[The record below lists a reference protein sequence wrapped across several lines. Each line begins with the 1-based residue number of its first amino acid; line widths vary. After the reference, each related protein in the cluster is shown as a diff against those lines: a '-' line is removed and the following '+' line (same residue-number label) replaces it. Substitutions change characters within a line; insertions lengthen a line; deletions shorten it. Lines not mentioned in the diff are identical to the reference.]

1 MVKKSPKS
9 DFSPEIF
16 VEKYAMKEVGEDRK
30 SVKTIEGDVKQA
42 FNRISEELSTM
53 FMKGLEAVKVPT
65 YITNTDWKEEFY
77 NCFIERRGI
86 VAGRALIALGNKF
99 ANLTAM
105 NCFVV
110 PVDDSIDGILGEN
123 FLSASKIQQAGG
135 GFGANFSNIRPF
147 GAAVKGVTSTA
158 SGPVSFMHTWD
169 SMISTMKS
177 AGQRRGAGMAIL
189 DVDHPDILGFIEAK
203 QNSDLTNFNISV
215 AITNE
220 FIEALKYDKEYELK
234 HNGRVY
240 GKLKAKTVFDKLVEN
255 AYNYNEPGLY
265 FKDKTNEMSNGWYY
279 QKLDATNPCG
289 EIPLPAWGC
298 CDLGMIILTTFV
310 KAAFESKEI
319 DIESLKSTVRTMVFI
334 LDTVLDSTYYPVKQ
348 TEKIALQDRRIGL
361 GITGLADML
370 AMLKINYD
378 SDEAVAMVD
387 IIMQTIRNTAY
398 EASVELAKL
407 KGPFLKYNKEKYMQ
421 GKFIQ
426 TLPNHIKEGI
436 EKYGMRN
443 VCVMTCQPAGT
454 ISLLLNN
461 VSSGIEPIFSLKM
474 KRRMRD
480 ERGDLTRT
488 VDLYDYAY
496 KSYKDRGFDKIYGEK
511 PEFFQT
517 AKNVTLEGHFKM
529 QNKIQQYVDNSISKT
544 INFPEDTDFDSFKK
558 FMYNVLTTPSYI
570 KGMTTFREGTIAS
583 ILTDEDERPN
593 LAEDQYRKRSFTYQV
608 KRTSGLPSVHV
619 HVTYVKNYI
628 AQVFVDTRDI
638 DFYKQMLPYCRL
650 LSIMF
655 EREKNLEQILE
666 ILQELEDMDFVE
678 GDEQFIYKNDTYNN
692 FLAAIK
698 ECIYDALTELGFI
711 KNEEDDEDVLEIE
724 QFQDPSCPK
733 GVCSI

>member
-1 MVKKSPKS
+1 MVKKNLKN
-9 DFSPEIF
+9 DFSSEIF

-30 SVKTIEGDVKQA
+30 SVKTVENDVKQA
-42 FNRISEELSTM
+42 FNRISEELSSI
-53 FMKGLEAVKVPT
+53 FVKGLESVKVPT
-65 YITNTDWKEEFY
+65 YISDTNWKEEFY

-220 FIEALKYDKEYELK
+220 FIEALRQDKEYDLK

-298 CDLGMIILTTFV
+298 CDLGMIILPTFV

-407 KGPFLKYNKEKYMQ
+407 KGPFPKYNKEKYMQ

-666 ILQELEDMDFVE
+666 ILQELEDMDYVE
-678 GDEQFIYKNDTYNN
+678 MEEQFIYKNNIYNN
-692 FLAAIK
+692 FLAAVK
-698 ECIYDALTELGFI
+698 ECIWDCLIELGLI
-711 KNEEDDEDVLEIE
+711 KTDEDEE
-724 QFQDPSCPK
+724 EETEDYKDTACPK
-733 GVCSI
+733 GVCEL

>member
-1 MVKKSPKS
+1 MVKRNPKS
-9 DFSPEIF
+9 DFNSDIF
-16 VEKYAMKEVGEDRK
+16 TEKYAMKEVGEDRK
-30 SVKTIEGDVKQA
+30 TVKTVETDIKQA
-42 FNRISEELSTM
+42 FSRISKALAEKFYTNVIPSGIEFTEES
-53 FMKGLEAVKVPT
+53 VKQ
-65 YITNTDWKEEFY
+65 IEEEFY

-110 PVDDSIDGILGEN
+110 PVDDSIEGILGDN

-158 SGPVSFMHTWD
+158 SGPISFMHTWD

-203 QNSDLTNFNISV
+203 QNSDLTNFNISI

-220 FIEALKYDKEYELK
+220 FIEALKNDKEYELK
-234 HNGRVY
+234 HNGRIY
-240 GKLKAKTVFDKLVEN
+240 GKLKAKMVFDKLVEN

-289 EIPLPAWGC
+289 EIPLPSWGC
-298 CDLGMIILTTFV
+298 CDLGMIILPTFV

-319 DIESLKSTVRTMVFI
+319 NIELLKSTVKTMVFV
-334 LDTVLDSTYYPVKQ
+334 LDTVLDTTYYPVKQ
-348 TEKIALQDRRIGL
+348 TEKTALQDRRIGL

-370 AMLKINYD
+370 SMLKINYD

-387 IIMQTIRNTAY
+387 IIMQTIRNSAY
-398 EASVELAKL
+398 EASIELAEL
-407 KGPFLKYNKEKYMQ
+407 KGPFPKYNKEKFMQ
-421 GKFIQ
+421 GKFVQ
-426 TLPNHIKEGI
+426 TLPNHIKEKI
-436 EKYGMRN
+436 EKHGMRN

-480 ERGDLTRT
+480 ERGDLTRV

-496 KSYKDRGFDKIYGEK
+496 KSYKDRGFDKVYGEK

-544 INFPEDTDFDSFKK
+544 INFPEETDFDSFKK
-558 FMYNVLTTPSYI
+558 FMYNVLINPSYI

-593 LAEDQYRKRSFTYQV
+593 LLEDQYRKRSFTYQV

-666 ILQELEDMDFVE
+666 ILQELEDMDYVE
-678 GDEQFIYKNDTYNN
+678 MEEQFIYKNNIYNN
-692 FLAAIK
+692 FLAAVK
-698 ECIYDALTELGFI
+698 ECIWDCLIELGLI
-711 KNEEDDEDVLEIE
+711 KIDEDEE
-724 QFQDPSCPK
+724 EKSEDYKDTACPK
-733 GVCSI
+733 GICEL